1 MLKIVKML
9 VVTVI
14 AGALMAGGVYANDAG
29 RSCDDREK
37 KHGEMFD
44 KMTKELNLTADQQ
57 AKLKANKEAN
67 RAKMQ
72 TLREAMKANRAKFR
86 EAVKQPGATRAS
98 VEPLVTEMKAL
109 QGQMAD
115 QMVDGIFAAKEV
127 LTPEQFEK
135 MQSKMDEKM
144 KEHKGKNGDWK
155 HDKK

>member
-1 MLKIVKML
+1 MLKIAKML
-9 VVTVI
+9 AVAVV

-29 RSCDDREK
+29 KSCDDREK

-44 KMTKELNLTADQQ
+44 KMTKELGLTADQQ

-72 TLREAMKANRAKFR
+72 SLREAMKVNRAKFKD
-86 EAVKQPGATRAS
+86 AVKQPGATRAS
-98 VEPLVTEMKAL
+98 VEPIVAEMKAL

-135 MQSKMDEKM
+135 MQNKMEERM
-144 KEHKGKNGDWK
+144 KEHKGKEGDW
-155 HDKK
+155 HHEKK